1 LIFVFKEGA
10 VSLSKPDIY
19 KKMITAAAYGDN
31 DIIISLL
38 KKGYDIDAHNNHNR
52 TMITEAVLNGRIETV
67 KLLLTKGVNVN
78 ARDQFGW
85 TSVHYA
91 ARDGNL
97 KMFEILV
104 KAGADINIKGN
115 IGETAL
121 TAAASKNKNFPVI
134 RALIRLGADM
144 NALTEKNDSAL
155 LIAARNG
162 ATDNV
167 KALIDAGAK
176 VNIVNI
182 DGMTPL
188 SATIW
193 HKEDMNIMNL
203 LINAGAE
210 ISPKVSF
217 TPLIASVLNHNIEI
231 MTKLLDLGAD
241 PNEIQITETVP
252 DEKNINISES
262 VPLITA
268 IKTGRTAVVK
278 ILIKRG
284 ADINYRDQ
292 AKNGWTPLIQSI
304 LSDCKECIPILLKAG
319 ADPNIKDNTGMT
331 AAMFAADRGYIRVL
345 KQLYR
350 AGGDLLEKN
359 DKEWTALNIL
369 DGAHPEKYNS
379 FMKFLNNEARKN
391 DLKTEDSLA
400 DPGCEQSIDWNI

>member
-1 LIFVFKEGA
+1 M
-10 VSLSKPDIY
+10 SKPDIY